1 MPDKSLFAAI
11 VIAGFFLDILVGDP
25 ENSYHPIRF
34 IGNLIW
40 AIEKKTYP
48 KKEKAN
54 LKFRGLCLLVLSTS
68 MVYFVFKISE
78 EIFRKEECLYLIYG
92 TLFFYFGICLRELN
106 KRGLEIAELVDKN
119 RLENAR
125 EKLQMIVGR
134 DTHNLDEQSILR
146 ATTETISENLNDGII
161 APMFFFMLGGIPLMY
176 LYKTVN
182 TLDSMVGYKNENYK
196 HFGYFSAKADD
207 ILNFIPARITAFLI
221 FLVTMK
227 RDVLISIK
235 KFARAHPSPN
245 SGFPEAAMAGAIGCR
260 FGGASTYGGV
270 TIIKPFIGKG
280 SNNITSSEIKKVS
293 HINLKV
299 SILFIIIICMKIY
312 FVDMA

>member
-1 MPDKSLFAAI
+1 MPDKSVFLPM

-40 AIEKKTYP
+40 GIEKRLYP

-54 LKFRGLCLLVLSTS
+54 LKFRGFFLLVLSTLI
-68 MVYFVFKISE
+68 VYSVFRILE
-78 EIFRKEECLYLIYG
+78 DIFRQTEYLYLIYG
-92 TLFFYFGICLRELN
+92 TLFFYFGISLKELN
-106 KRGLEIAELVDKN
+106 KRGVEIAELVDN
-119 RLENAR
+119 NLLEKAR

-134 DTHNLDEQSILR
+134 DTLILDEQGILR
-146 ATTETISENLNDGII
+146 ATTETMSENLSDGVI

-182 TLDSMVGYKNENYK
+182 TLDSMVGYKNEKYK

-207 ILNFIPARITAFLI
+207 ILNFIPSRITAFLI

-227 RDVLISIK
+227 IDVLISIK

-245 SGFPEAAMAGAIGCR
+245 SGFPEAAMAGAVGCR
-260 FGGASTYGGV
+260 FGGVSTYGGV
-270 TIIKPFIGKG
+270 KIIKPFIGEG
-280 SNNITSSEIKKVS
+280 GNNITSSEIKKVS
-293 HINLKV
+293 YINLKV
-299 SILFIIIICMKIY
+299 SILFIFIICMKIY
-312 FVDMA
+312 FWDMQ

>member
-1 MPDKSLFAAI
+1 MDDKVLYMSMAI
-11 VIAGFFLDILVGDP
+11 SGFLLDSLVGDP
-25 ENSYHPIRF
+25 ENRYHPVRF
-34 IGNLIW
+34 VGALISMV
-40 AIEKKTYP
+40 ERVLYP
-48 KKEKAN
+48 KGKEVSA
-54 LKFRGLCLLVLSTS
+54 KFRGFLLLVLSS
-68 MVYFVFKISE
+68 VIVFW
-78 EIFRKEECLYLIYG
+78 IFEMADTIFGVNRFLYLLYG
-92 TLFFYFGICLRELN
+92 GIFFYFGISWRELS

-119 RLENAR
+119 LLENAR
-125 EKLQMIVGR
+125 ERLQMIVGR
-134 DTHNLDEQSILR
+134 DTYNLDQESVLR
-146 ATTETISENLNDGII
+146 ATAETMSENLSDAVI

-182 TLDSMVGYKNENYK
+182 TLDSVVGYKNEKYK

-227 RDVLISIK
+227 RDVLVSIK

-245 SGFPEAAMAGAIGCR
+245 SGFPESAMAGAIGCR

-280 SNNITSSEIKKVS
+280 GNNITSSEIKKVS

-312 FVDMA
+312 FVDMP